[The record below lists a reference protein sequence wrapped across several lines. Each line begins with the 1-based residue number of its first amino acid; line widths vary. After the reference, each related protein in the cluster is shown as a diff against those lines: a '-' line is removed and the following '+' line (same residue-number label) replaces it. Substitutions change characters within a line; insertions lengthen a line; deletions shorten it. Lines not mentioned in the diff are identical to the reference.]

1 MHYRTKVH
9 VWRYSRKVDGVNY
22 GVLKKESSL
31 RYSDFGIRKARYFN
45 EKQSVNN
52 FMSAIVLLFGNGFV
66 RLGVEVILL

>member
-1 MHYRTKVH
+1 MH
-9 VWRYSRKVDGVNY
+9 VWRNSRKVDGVNY
-22 GVLKKESSL
+22 EALKRERSIC
-31 RYSDFGIRKARYFN
+31 YSDFGISEARYFN

>member
-1 MHYRTKVH
+1 
-9 VWRYSRKVDGVNY
+9 
-22 GVLKKESSL
+22 VLKKERSL
-31 RYSDFGIRKARYFN
+31 CYSDFGIRKARYFN